1 MCATLPAE
9 NKEKSM
15 RTDQGTVAN
24 RDGARSEVRHHLL
37 LKIFDN
43 LIYIF
48 VRDISYLFLVINCNQ
63 VNACVGCFNDYVK
76 GNYSKPATFASSF
89 ALDAKTDLSFS
100 SSERNSYFRVLHQFI
115 LKIVDVIG
123 KGMIALGQAF
133 GLTNEFF
140 SIVKGY
146 HSRYASARSS
156 STKASRDLRFSP
168 ANCPC

>member
-24 RDGARSEVRHHLL
+24 RDGARSEVRHH
-37 LKIFDN
+37 
-43 LIYIF
+43 
-48 VRDISYLFLVINCNQ
+48 
-63 VNACVGCFNDYVK
+63 
-76 GNYSKPATFASSF
+76 PTFASSF